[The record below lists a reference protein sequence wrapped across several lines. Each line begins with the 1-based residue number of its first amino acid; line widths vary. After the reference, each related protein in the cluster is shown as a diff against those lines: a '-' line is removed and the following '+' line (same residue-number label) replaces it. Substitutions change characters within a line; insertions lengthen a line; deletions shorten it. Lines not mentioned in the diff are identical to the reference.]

1 MKKSQLRQIIKEEIQ
16 KEIFGFKRSKKD
28 SKIEQVKQEI
38 DNATISNL
46 FYQPSDTQMRN
57 EDFSEAER
65 VLITKLKR
73 ELPTLVKLK
82 PNLINNPGVTYAR
95 LDSPR
100 SGMIQG
106 VVLGSLNPYM
116 GYTSDNGIIN
126 NEKSK
131 ASLKDLAQDIET
143 RWNPT

>member
-16 KEIFGFKRSKKD
+16 KEIFGFGKSKKD
-28 SKIEQVKQEI
+28 PEIEQAKQEI
-38 DNATISNL
+38 DNATITNL
-46 FYQPSDTQMRN
+46 FHQPSGTQMKS

-65 VLITKLKR
+65 VLIVKLKR

-82 PNLINNPGVTYAR
+82 PNLIDNPGTSYAR
-95 LDSPR
+95 LDHR
-100 SGMIQG
+100 GGMIQG

-116 GYTSDNGIIN
+116 GYTTNNGIID

-131 ASLKDLAQDIET
+131 ASLKALLDK
-143 RWNPT
+143 

>member
-1 MKKSQLRQIIKEEIQ
+1 
-16 KEIFGFKRSKKD
+16 
-28 SKIEQVKQEI
+28 
-38 DNATISNL
+38 
-46 FYQPSDTQMRN
+46 MRN
-57 EDFSEAER
+57 KDFSEAER
-65 VLITKLKR
+65 VLITKVKR

-82 PNLINNPGVTYAR
+82 PNLIDNPGVTYAR

-106 VVLGSLNPYM
+106 VVLGSLNPDM

-131 ASLKDLAQDIET
+131 ATLKDLAQDIET